1 MKNTNVLELISNLEY
16 IVSANDDVI
25 KNCEISIQ
33 TVFNNG
39 TSQESYVETRV
50 QLCNNQK
57 NKELNVP
64 SSRSSSSKLSV
75 VLLIAVYR

>member
-1 MKNTNVLELISNLEY
+1 MKNTNVLELISSLEH

-39 TSQESYVETRV
+39 TSKESYVETRV
-50 QLCNNQK
+50 QLYNNQK
-57 NKELNVP
+57 NKEFNVP

>member
-1 MKNTNVLELISNLEY
+1 MKNTNVLELISSLEH

-33 TVFNNG
+33 TMFNNG
-39 TSQESYVETRV
+39 TSKESYVETRV
-50 QLCNNQK
+50 QLYNNQK

-64 SSRSSSSKLSV
+64 SCRSSSSKLSV

>member
-1 MKNTNVLELISNLEY
+1 MKNTNVLELISNLEH

-25 KNCEISIQ
+25 KNCEISIK

-39 TSQESYVETRV
+39 TSKESYVEARG